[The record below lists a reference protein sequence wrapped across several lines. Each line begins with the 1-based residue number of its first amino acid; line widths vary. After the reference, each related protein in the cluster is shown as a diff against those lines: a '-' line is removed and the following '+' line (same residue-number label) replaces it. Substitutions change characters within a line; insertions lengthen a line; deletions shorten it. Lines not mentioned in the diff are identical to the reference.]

1 MPYPGCDRCGEPN
14 PSPLIVCE
22 NCIGKLAEEGAS
34 ATYAYF
40 HMVRIPRKYFER
52 AWNWHEE
59 EFVRVR
65 AAHEDSEDPSSFIRE
80 DLTRDILESCGLTNP
95 KKAAYPFR

>member
-14 PSPLIVCE
+14 PSPLMVCE
-22 NCIGKLAEEGAS
+22 NCIAKLAEEGAS

-65 AAHEDSEDPSSFIRE
+65 TAHEDSDDPSSFIRE
-80 DLTRDILESCGLTNP
+80 DLTTLRRRDERVPPRGSW
-95 KKAAYPFR
+95 KDRR